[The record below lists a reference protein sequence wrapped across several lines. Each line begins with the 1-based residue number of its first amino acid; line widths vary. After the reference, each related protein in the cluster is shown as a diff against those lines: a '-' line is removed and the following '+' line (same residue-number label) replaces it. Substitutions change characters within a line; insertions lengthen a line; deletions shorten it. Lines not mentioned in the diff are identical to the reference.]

1 MNNKSLCKKS
11 SLKGHKYTL
20 LVEKTTL
27 ANPPMDASNVKYKL
41 ISIVEQIPVAFL
53 K

>member
-1 MNNKSLCKKS
+1 MNNMSLCKKY